1 MSRDLP
7 MHEHSPSSLD
17 PVVNEIIAS
26 GEMLKDVLLY
36 RIFHVNNEMF
46 DIFRQI
52 LAVFKWENG
61 YNVGDTSLFQRIF
74 LLEVIYSGFGLSN

>member
-1 MSRDLP
+1 
-7 MHEHSPSSLD
+7 MHEHSSSSLD
-17 PVVNEIIAS
+17 PIVNEIIAS

-46 DIFRQI
+46 DIFGQI
-52 LAVFKWENG
+52 LAVVKWENG

-74 LLEVIYSGFGLSN
+74 LFEVI